1 MRKQK
6 VCPYLMWTVM
16 LLCCTGF
23 LQAQGYLHRDNKKIV
38 DGSGKEVILKG
49 LNFGNFMI
57 MEGYMMNS
65 ADVAGTQHE
74 FKTKLKALIGD
85 ANTTTFY
92 NTWLDNHVTKADIDS
107 IKNWGFN
114 SVRVPIHYEY
124 FTNGI
129 TKGYQVLD
137 SIVSWCRKDQIYAI
151 IDLHAAPG
159 GQGTDASISDY
170 DSTKPSLWESQTNQ
184 DLTVSLWKSIAQR
197 YATEP
202 YVGGYDLINEPNWT
216 MSNNAALRNLYGRLT
231 DSIRNYDKNHILF
244 IEGNWYAND
253 FTGLTP
259 AWDNNMVYSFHKY
272 WSNNDKAAIQFALTI
287 RDNQNYPIWCGET
300 GENSNYHF
308 TKEMELF
315 NEYGIG
321 SAWWPMK
328 KFESINC
335 FASATNVQGY
345 KDILSY
351 WSSGNN
357 KPDAATAFQ
366 SMMQLAENLKIQN
379 CQIKYD
385 VLYALVQQPGNL
397 NTKPY
402 KKVSL
407 PGTIY
412 AVDFDYG
419 TVNGSYWNKVVED
432 LHVSSGTYTAWNPG
446 WIYRNDGVEIENSAT
461 LASVNTNYIPGNT
474 SGQWMSYTV
483 NVAQEGY
490 YNVSVKAQAP
500 AGGGLCHIEVNGR
513 DASGTIPVNYNGT
526 LYMNW
531 TDITAENIFLKAGTD
546 TLKFVFDK
554 PTIWLNSLSFTGPN
568 AVTNLPGKLLSAST
582 NNTGDIIYLN
592 FNKKLTTPL
601 PLSVSDFTLSRGT
614 SVTIASVEQSA
625 ADTSQIMLHVSDQ
638 LFSTDNLTLSYQ
650 GKSIIFTANDTVKS
664 IEAAIVLNNV
674 TPMFMIPCTIEA
686 EDYNVNSGMGSETCS
701 DTGGGLD
708 MGYTDANDYMEY
720 LVYVAQSGTYKIN
733 FRISSPDD
741 GATAKLST
749 MDNGTEQV
757 LCNVSVPNTGDWQN
771 WRTVSQNIS
780 LKKGKHTL
788 RYTVVK
794 PRFNTNYFQF
804 VLVATPL
811 QNVTDDK
818 NVITMYPNPTSN
830 YVTIRN
836 TSPDPVTNVEVYDLS
851 GKLLQR
857 YQQQNISTLDLS
869 TLPSSMYFIKVVTG
883 SKTTMQKII
892 RR

>member
-1 MRKQK
+1 MKKQK
-6 VCPYLMWTVM
+6 VCPYLIWTVM
-16 LLCCTGF
+16 LLCCTEL

-38 DGSGKEVILKG
+38 DGTGNEIILKG

-74 FKTKLKALIGD
+74 FKAKLKALIGD

-92 NTWLDNHVTKADIDS
+92 NAWLDNHVTKADIDS

-124 FTNGI
+124 FTNGV

-159 GQGTDASISDY
+159 GQGSNASISDY
-170 DSTKPSLWESQTNQ
+170 DNTKPSLWESQANQ
-184 DLTVSLWKSIAQR
+184 DLTIALWKSIAQR

-216 MSNNAALRNLYGRLT
+216 MTNNAALRSLYGRLT

-253 FTGLTP
+253 YTGLTP

-287 RDNQNYPIWCGET
+287 RDQENCPIWCGET

-315 NEYGIG
+315 SQYGIG

-328 KFESINC
+328 KIESINC
-335 FASATNVQGY
+335 FASASNMQGY
-345 KDILSY
+345 NDILNY
-351 WSSGNN
+351 WKTGSN
-357 KPDAATAFQ
+357 KPDANTAFQ
-366 SMMQLAENLKIQN
+366 SMMQLASNMNIRN

-385 VLYALVQQPGNL
+385 VLYALMQQPGNL

-446 WIYRNDGVEIENSAT
+446 WIYRNDGVEIDYSTT
-461 LASVNTNYIPGNT
+461 LGSGNNNYIPGNT
-474 SGQWMSYTV
+474 QGQWLNYTV
-483 NVAQEGY
+483 KVAQEGY
-490 YNVSVKAQAP
+490 YTVAMKVQAP
-500 AGGGLCHIEVNGR
+500 IGGGLCHIEVNGH

-526 LYMNW
+526 SSLKW
-531 TDITAENIFLKAGTD
+531 GDVTVENVFLKAGTD

-568 AVTNLPGKLLSAST
+568 VVTNLPGKLLSAST
-582 NNTGDIIYLN
+582 NTDGNTIYLK
-592 FNKKLTTPL
+592 FSKKLSS
-601 PLSVSDFTLSRGT
+601 PLSLSSSDFALSKGT
-614 SVTIASVEQSA
+614 ALTITSVEQSA
-625 ADTSQIMLHVSDQ
+625 TDTSQIVLHVSDQ

-650 GKSIIFTANDTVKS
+650 GKTIIFTGEDTLKLIS
-664 IEAAIVLNNV
+664 NAIVLNNV
-674 TPMFMIPCTIEA
+674 AAMFMIPCSIEA
-686 EDYNVNSGMGSETCS
+686 ENYTVNNGFGSESCS
-701 DTGGGLD
+701 DTNGGQD
-708 MGYTDANDYMEY
+708 MGYTDANDYLEY
-720 LVYVAQSGTYKIN
+720 LVYVAQSGTYQVN
-733 FRISSPDD
+733 FRVSSPDD

-749 MDNGTEQV
+749 MDNGTEQI
-757 LCNVSVPNTGDWQN
+757 LCNVSVPNTGDWQS
-771 WRTVSQNIS
+771 WRTISQNIT

-788 RYTVVK
+788 RYTVTK

-811 QNVTDDK
+811 TNVSNDK
-818 NVITMYPNPTSN
+818 SDIILFPNPTN
-830 YVTIRN
+830 DYITITN
-836 TSPDPVTNVEVYDLS
+836 TSAEPVTSVEVYDLS

-857 YQQQNISTLDLS
+857 YLKQNISTIDLS
-869 TLPSSMYFIKVVTG
+869 LLPPSMYFIKVMTEN
-883 SKTTMQKII
+883 KITMQKII